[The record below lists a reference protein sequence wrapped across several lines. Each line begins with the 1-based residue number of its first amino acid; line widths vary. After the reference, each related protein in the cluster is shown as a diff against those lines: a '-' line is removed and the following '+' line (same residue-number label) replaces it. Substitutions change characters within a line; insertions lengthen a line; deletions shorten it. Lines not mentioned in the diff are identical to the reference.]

1 MSDSIGTSNRIRGM
15 SRLPSMRSMNGVFA
29 AWSKYSGAL
38 ALCPLL
44 LSGLIGVAQEQQPS
58 QASQDFQQVEVLI
71 QQNRLHEAKTKALEE
86 LQHHSASVEGYN
98 LLGIIETDQQNYSS
112 AIAAFQKALQLRPN
126 STKTHNNLGNVY
138 VAQRRLDLAEREFR
152 TAVRFEPGNN
162 EGNYNLGVLLMIKG
176 SPAQAIPHLERVHP
190 MNAATGMNLIR
201 AYLQTMR
208 AADALRVASELSAQN
223 KDDVKIHF
231 SLGVMLASEKQFK
244 AAQLELEKADALQ
257 TETFEILY
265 NLGQDLLR
273 MQNYP
278 KAEVT
283 LSRALRLKPE
293 SADTLHLLAEVYTN
307 ESRPL
312 DALDLLLRAH
322 KIAPENTDIILL
334 MAKIS
339 MSQEYYEDAIPLLE
353 SGVQIAPQRADVR
366 AALGQSYFMSGRI
379 DKALDEFKKLIS
391 IEPSARSYAF
401 VALAY
406 RNLGRFDDAEQYVL
420 KGLKLDPNNNT
431 CLLNLGFIAEAQ
443 GDRVA
448 AEAAFEKI
456 LRTDPDFP
464 DALLELA
471 NLRVASKDYVAAAG
485 LLKNF
490 IRVGHNPAAGYYKL
504 AMVERNLHQM
514 AAADQDLRSFQALSK
529 NASTGPLPFQ
539 NLFGYLDTR
548 SKLDAGSRGNLDI
561 ADLTEQIKKHPD
573 NTEDLYFLV
582 EAYLKSGKLDEASAT
597 IEQLDKLSAGDYKTL
612 TGVGVLLARYH
623 LYDKAIKHFQAALQ
637 ANPGSDEVKF
647 DLANAYFIKRQY
659 SQALD
664 TAGQVSEEGRKD
676 DGYLTLL
683 GDIYAHLGDAARAA
697 DIFRGAILRNPDNDE
712 NYLALALL
720 DFRNNNVAEARQT
733 LVKGLGRV
741 PGSGK
746 ILWGLGLASVLDGNS
761 AQAAAQL
768 ESAVDLLPEWAG
780 SYSVLGVFYYQMGQ
794 IDKAREVLNRFRNS
808 NASASLDANR
818 IEQFLAQAPAPSAAG
833 NEPMSMANRA
843 QLLQLALSLADRT
856 L

>member
-1 MSDSIGTSNRIRGM
+1 MSDSIGTSNRAGRRG
-15 SRLPSMRSMNGVFA
+15 RLLSERSMNGVLVA
-29 AWSKYSGAL
+29 CSRYSGAF
-38 ALCPLL
+38 ALHAFLF
-44 LSGLIGVAQEQQPS
+44 SGLVCNAQRPAS
-58 QASQDFQQVEVLI
+58 KASQDFQQVEVLI

-86 LQHHSASVEGYN
+86 LRQHPASVEGYN
-98 LLGIIETDQQNYSS
+98 LLGIIETDQQNYSA
-112 AIAAFQKALQLRPN
+112 AIASFRKALQISPN

-138 VAQRRLDLAEREFR
+138 VAQKQLDLAEKEFR
-152 TAVRFEPGNN
+152 TAVRLEPGNN

-176 SPAQAIPHLERVHP
+176 APDQAIPRFERVHP
-190 MNAATGMNLIR
+190 MNTATGMNLIR
-201 AYLQTMR
+201 AYLQTKR
-208 AADALRVASELSAQN
+208 TADALRMATEISAQN
-223 KDDVKIHF
+223 QDDVKVHF
-231 SLGVMLASEKQFK
+231 SLGIMLASEKQFK

-257 TETFEILY
+257 PETFEILY

-273 MQNYP
+273 MQDYS

-283 LSRALRLKPE
+283 LSRALRLNPE
-293 SADTLHLLAEVYTN
+293 SADTLFLLAQVYTN

-322 KIAPENTDIILL
+322 KIAPENVDVIFL
-334 MAKIS
+334 MAKVS

-353 SGVQIAPQRADVR
+353 SGVQIAPKRPDLR
-366 AALGQSYFMSGRI
+366 AALGQGYFMSGRI
-379 DKALDEFKKLIS
+379 DKALEEFKKLID

-406 RNLGRFDDAEQYVL
+406 RNLGRFDDAKQYVL

-443 GDRVA
+443 GDREGA
-448 AEAAFEKI
+448 AATFEKI
-456 LRTDPDFP
+456 LRSDPEFP

-471 NLRVASKDYVAAAG
+471 NLRIASKDFAAAAD
-485 LLKNF
+485 LLRKF

-504 AMVERNLHQM
+504 AMAERNLHQM
-514 AAADQDLRSFQALSK
+514 AAADQDLRTFQALSK
-529 NASTGPLPFQ
+529 NASSGPLPFQ
-539 NLFGYLDTR
+539 NLFDYLDTR
-548 SKLDAGSRGNLDI
+548 SKLDRGSRGQLDI
-561 ADLTEQIKKHPD
+561 ADLKEQIKKHPD
-573 NTEDLYFLV
+573 HTEDLYFLA
-582 EAYLKSGKLDEASAT
+582 EAYLKSGKKDDAAAT

-623 LYDKAIKHFQAALQ
+623 LYDGAIEHFQAALQ

-647 DLANAYFIKRQY
+647 DLANAYFRRRLY

-676 DGYLTLL
+676 DGYLALL
-683 GDIYAHLGDAARAA
+683 GDIYAHLGDTSRAA
-697 DIFRGAILRNPDNDE
+697 NIFRDAILRNPDDDQ

-720 DFRNNNVAEARQT
+720 DFRDNNIADAKQT
-733 LVKGLGRV
+733 LLKGQARV

-768 ESAVDLLPEWAG
+768 ESAVELLPEWPG

-794 IDKAREVLNRFRNS
+794 IDKAKEVLNRFKNS
-808 NASASLDANR
+808 TESASLDVNR
-818 IEQFLAQAPAPSAAG
+818 IEQFLAQAPAPSAEG
-833 NEPMSMANRA
+833 NEPMSMAGRA